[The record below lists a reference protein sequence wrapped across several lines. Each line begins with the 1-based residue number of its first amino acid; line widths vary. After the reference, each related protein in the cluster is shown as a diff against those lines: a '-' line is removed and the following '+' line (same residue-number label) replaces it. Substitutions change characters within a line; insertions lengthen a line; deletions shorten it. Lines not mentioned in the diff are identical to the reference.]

1 MYLKLDLVPVFLTQ
15 NKASNAVKL
24 SEKNVVSFVISS
36 KMRTTYN
43 MREKK
48 LTNTERN
55 FTQAVDLQ
63 KHKLALAKVLAEAK
77 VRLMVQVQ
85 MEDREVLLLNKA
97 WVANN
102 LMEAGHKEK
111 LITLIVEHNKRLW
124 EVDLWDLWDIREAYR

>member
-15 NKASNAVKL
+15 NKALNAVKL

-36 KMRTTYN
+36 KMSKTYN

-48 LTNTERN
+48 LTNTERS

-63 KHKLALAKVLAEAK
+63 KHKLALAKVLVG
-77 VRLMVQVQ
+77 VRVRHMVQVH
-85 MEDREVLLLNKA
+85 MEDREALLLNKA

-102 LMEAGHKEK
+102 LMEVGHKEK